1 MNIVKI
7 ASILTLIGGIIEMLI
22 AIIVAIILIVLLF
35 TVNIS
40 GLTYQ
45 EHEVGVVIF
54 IFWTLYMLVGNTLVI
69 VASQKMKN
77 SEKRKKWSIIVI
89 IFSVLGTGTIF
100 GVIGGI
106 LGLVAE
112 DFKTKHNKYFIT

>member
-54 IFWTLYMLVGNTLVI
+54 IF
-69 VASQKMKN
+69 
-77 SEKRKKWSIIVI
+77 
-89 IFSVLGTGTIF
+89 
-100 GVIGGI
+100 
-106 LGLVAE
+106 
-112 DFKTKHNKYFIT
+112 